1 MADVTLRVLDGAD
14 RGRAFEEVDA
24 PLTIGREEGNTIR
37 LNDDRISRFHLKIQ
51 QDEDK
56 LVLTDLT
63 STNGTKVNG
72 AETQVRILRYGDL
85 ISIGRS
91 LLLYGSRQQIA
102 DRLTRLRRALGT
114 EANRNLDA
122 TADGIVV
129 EGKGANGAEGEI
141 EVGSLE
147 FELNWSVDGFL
158 NAKPDQF
165 ELPEIPA
172 NLSPAQA
179 AQLTEMLDYLHARLS
194 DLARSVKSTGQS
206 EQITIEPRQ
215 WQAVLDLQDAVA
227 GFVRSVGHP
236 NEDDG

>member
-1 MADVTLRVLDGAD
+1 MTAVTLRVLDGAD

-37 LNDDRISRFHLKIQ
+37 LNDDRISRFHVKIQ

-85 ISIGRS
+85 ICIGRS
-91 LLLYGSRQQIA
+91 LLLYGSREQIA
-102 DRLTRLRRALGT
+102 GRLSRLRRALGT
-114 EANRNLDA
+114 EASRDLSA
-122 TADGIVV
+122 TADSPAG
-129 EGKGANGAEGEI
+129 NGSHDDPAAA
-141 EVGSLE
+141 SLD

-165 ELPEIPA
+165 ELPEIPD

-179 AQLTEMLDYLHARLS
+179 AQLTELLDFLHARLA
-194 DLARSVKSTGQS
+194 DLARSIKTKGQS
-206 EQITIEPRQ
+206 EQIVLEQRQ
-215 WQAVLDLQDAVA
+215 WQAVLDLQNTIS
-227 GFVRSVGHP
+227 GFLRSIGHP
-236 NEDDG
+236 GEDEG

>member
-1 MADVTLRVLDGAD
+1 MTPVTLRILDGSD
-14 RGRAFEEVDA
+14 RGRTFDEIET

-37 LNDDRISRFHLKIQ
+37 LNDDRISRFHIKIQ

-85 ISIGRS
+85 ILIGRS
-91 LLLYGSRQQIA
+91 LLLYGSRDQIGE
-102 DRLTRLRRALGT
+102 RLARLRRAVGT
-114 EANRNLDA
+114 EDGKEVTATVDKLTGNGSKGGIDPASLD
-122 TADGIVV
+122 
-129 EGKGANGAEGEI
+129 
-141 EVGSLE
+141 

-165 ELPEIPA
+165 ELPEVPG

-179 AQLTEMLDYLHARLS
+179 AQLTEMLDYLHARLC
-194 DLARSVKSTGQS
+194 DLARSVKTRGPS
-206 EQITIEPRQ
+206 EQIMLEQRQ
-215 WQAVLDLQDAVA
+215 WQAVMDLQDTVA
-227 GFVRSVGHP
+227 NFLRAIGHP
-236 NEDDG
+236 DEDG

>member
-1 MADVTLRVLDGAD
+1 MASVTLRVLDGAD
-14 RGRAFEEVDA
+14 RGRAFEEIEA

-72 AETQVRILRYGDL
+72 TETQVRILRYGDL
-85 ISIGRS
+85 ICIGRS
-91 LLLYGSRQQIA
+91 LLLYGSRDQIA
-102 DRLTRLRRALGT
+102 ERLSRLRRAVGT
-114 EANRNLDA
+114 EDSKDVTAIVNKPVGNGSNDSVDVASLD
-122 TADGIVV
+122 
-129 EGKGANGAEGEI
+129 
-141 EVGSLE
+141 

-165 ELPEIPA
+165 ELPEIPD

-179 AQLTEMLDYLHARLS
+179 AQLTEMLDYLHARLC
-194 DLARSVKSTGQS
+194 DLARSVKTKGQT
-206 EQITIEPRQ
+206 EQIMLEQRQ
-215 WQAVLDLQDAVA
+215 WQAVLDLQDTVSNFLRTI
-227 GFVRSVGHP
+227 GRPEEG
-236 NEDDG
+236 E

>member
-1 MADVTLRVLDGAD
+1 MTAVTLRVLDGAD

-37 LNDDRISRFHLKIQ
+37 LNDDRISRFHVKIQ

-85 ISIGRS
+85 ITIGRS
-91 LLLYGSRQQIA
+91 MLIFGSREQIA
-102 DRLTRLRRALGT
+102 ERLARLRRALGT
-114 EANRNLDA
+114 EAGRDLNA
-122 TADGIVV
+122 TADRPALDADQRDAQDQVDI
-129 EGKGANGAEGEI
+129 
-141 EVGSLE
+141 GSLD

-165 ELPEIPA
+165 ELPEIPN

-179 AQLTEMLDYLHARLS
+179 AQLTEMLDYLHARMADLS
-194 DLARSVKSTGQS
+194 RSVKTAGQP
-206 EQITIEPRQ
+206 EQITLEPRQ
-215 WQAVLDLQDAVA
+215 WQAVLDLQHTVA
-227 GFVRSVGHP
+227 GFLREISHP
-236 NEDDG
+236 DDDEQ